1 MSSSSKGGPLRWRY
15 FDKLSQFFAMAGLY
29 AGFFCNDLSAEPLG
43 PLLGAIASL
52 SNAQSNEP
60 LGPNP
65 QPLWLR
71 YPSISPDGKT
81 IAFSFQGPLFLV
93 PAGGGLAQALTA
105 GSAHD
110 TAPVWS
116 HDSKSIAFASDRYGH
131 YDVFLVSAEG
141 GEARR
146 LTTYSSD
153 AIPTTFTPDGKFVVF
168 SGHRMVSA
176 KGSRFPN
183 RRFPELYK
191 VSIEGGRQPDMILTT
206 PALNAQYDRTGQRL
220 LYDDQKSYEDLWR
233 KHITSAFAHD
243 IWLFDASTGSHT
255 KLTTYAG
262 EDRNPVWAPDENS
275 LFYLSEQSGS
285 LNIWNLPLK
294 DGQPGT
300 PRQITQFEK
309 NPVRFLTTSNAGD
322 LCFGFDGEIYLL
334 RANSENPQKVT
345 IRIAVADSRPVQR
358 TTPMNEGATEMT
370 LSPNGKEIAF
380 AVRGGVHVASIDPR
394 DTNT

>member
-1 MSSSSKGGPLRWRY
+1 MLALFPRPLNQR
-15 FDKLSQFFAMAGLY
+15 LLQLVVTLGSTLY
-29 AGFFCNDLSAEPLG
+29 V
-43 PLLGAIASL
+43 AIAGL

-81 IAFSFQGPLFLV
+81 IAFSFQGHLFLV
-93 PAGGGLAQALTA
+93 PVEGGLAQALTA

-116 HDSKSIAFASDRYGH
+116 RDSKSIAFASDRYGH
-131 YDVFLVSAEG
+131 YDVFLVSVEG

-153 AIPTTFTPDGKFVVF
+153 AIPKTFTPDGKFVVF
-168 SGHRMVSA
+168 SGDRLVSA

-191 VSIEGGRQPDMILTT
+191 VSIEGGRQPELILTT
-206 PALNAQYDRTGQRL
+206 PALNAQFDRAGQRL
-220 LYDDQKSYEDLWR
+220 VYDDQKSYEDLWR

-243 IWLFDASTGSHT
+243 IWLFDVASGNHT

-262 EDRNPVWAPDENS
+262 EDRNPVWASDENS

-285 LNIWNLPLK
+285 LNVWNLPLK
-294 DGQPGT
+294 DGQIGT
-300 PRQITQFEK
+300 PNQVTHFEK
-309 NPVRFLTTSNAGD
+309 NPVRFLSTSNVGD
-322 LCFGFDGEIYLL
+322 LCFGFDGEIYVL
-334 RANSENPQKVT
+334 
-345 IRIAVADSRPVQR
+345 
-358 TTPMNEGATEMT
+358 
-370 LSPNGKEIAF
+370 
-380 AVRGGVHVASIDPR
+380 
-394 DTNT
+394 

>member
-1 MSSSSKGGPLRWRY
+1 MNQRLLR
-15 FDKLSQFFAMAGLY
+15 LAIT
-29 AGFFCNDLSAEPLG
+29 LG
-43 PLLGAIASL
+43 STLFGAIASL

-81 IAFSFQGPLFLV
+81 IAFSFKGHLFLV

-116 HDSKSIAFASDRYGH
+116 RDSKSIAFASDRYGH
-131 YDVFLVSAEG
+131 YDIFLVSVEG

-206 PALNAQYDRTGQRL
+206 PALNAQYDRTGQHL

-255 KLTTYAG
+255 KLTINAG

-285 LNIWNLPLK
+285 LIFGTFRSRMDNREPPDKSLSSKRTRSDFLPH
-294 DGQPGT
+294 QT
-300 PRQITQFEK
+300 PAIS
-309 NPVRFLTTSNAGD
+309 VSDSMARFI
-322 LCFGFDGEIYLL
+322 C
-334 RANSENPQKVT
+334 SEPIPK
-345 IRIAVADSRPVQR
+345 IRR
-358 TTPMNEGATEMT
+358 
-370 LSPNGKEIAF
+370 K
-380 AVRGGVHVASIDPR
+380 
-394 DTNT
+394 